1 MQLCWYVTCSCVDMS
16 HAAVLL
22 CHMQLCC
29 YVTCSCVGMSHA
41 AVLVCHMQLCWYVT
55 YSCVGMSHAA
65 VLLCHMQLCW
75 YVTCSCVGTS
85 LMNFSQISTKDESI
99 YLCTTPSNINLKR
112 KYEADSK
119 SSSVT
124 LITIII
130 VIIMITIIS
139 MIKKAFR
146 PIYSQ
151 VGVTRRGRG
160 QTHVKVK
167 PPTSGPKSVYHCL

>member
-1 MQLCWYVTCSCVDMS
+1 MSHTAVLVCHIQLCWYVTNSCVGMS
-16 HAAVLL
+16 HTAVLVRHIQL
-22 CHMQLCC
+22 CWYVTNSCVGMSRTAVLVCHIQLCC
-29 YVTCSCVGMSHA
+29 YVTCSCVGMS
-41 AVLVCHMQLCWYVT
+41 
-55 YSCVGMSHAA
+55 
-65 VLLCHMQLCW
+65 
-75 YVTCSCVGTS
+75 
-85 LMNFSQISTKDESI
+85 LMNFSQVSTKDESL

-112 KYEADSK
+112 KYEAHSK

-139 MIKKAFR
+139 MIMKAFR